1 MNNSQSSLTMMD
13 RLSASLS
20 TPLDKRAAMERD
32 FDKKFM
38 AGIKTR
44 SSTESNSS
52 FSSLASTGSS
62 LPKSSF
68 SSSHYSSTSLSS
80 SNRKY

>member
-20 TPLDKRAAMERD
+20 TPLEKRAAMERD

-52 FSSLASTGSS
+52 FASTGSS

>member
-1 MNNSQSSLTMMD
+1 MNNSQSSLSMMD

-20 TPLDKRAAMERD
+20 TPLEKRAVMERD

-44 SSTESNSS
+44 ASTESNSS
-52 FSSLASTGSS
+52 FSSTGSS

-68 SSSHYSSTSLSS
+68 SSSQYSSTSLSS
-80 SNRKY
+80 SYRKY